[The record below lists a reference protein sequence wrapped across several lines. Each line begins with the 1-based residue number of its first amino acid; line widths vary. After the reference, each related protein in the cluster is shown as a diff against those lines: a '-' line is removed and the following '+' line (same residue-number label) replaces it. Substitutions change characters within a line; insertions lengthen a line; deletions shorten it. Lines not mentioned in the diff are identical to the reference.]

1 MAAELVDLFNS
12 EIDLKVRI
20 AVAARDQ
27 DPSVHFGPHAQ
38 YETFD
43 VAFVR
48 ASHDS
53 EEAFFTPIGAPTVCH
68 FLKFLY
74 IHKLLKKL
82 KFRRYMDVLFPLI
95 HEPQ

>member
-53 EEAFFTPIGAPTVCH
+53 EEAFFTPIGAPAVCH
-68 FLKFLY
+68 FLKFWEILVKNCFTQTTKN
-74 IHKLLKKL
+74 IKISSLH
-82 KFRRYMDVLFPLI
+82 
-95 HEPQ
+95 